1 MKALFLGVDIG
12 TTKVKTVLFDEE
24 GRELKLARRDTNP
37 DCQRDGSA
45 YQDMNLLWDMVA
57 ETIREA
63 VQSAGEYG
71 EVKSI
76 GITGQGDGLWLLDK
90 DKSPLG
96 NATLWIDGRA
106 ASYIEEWER
115 EKIIRSSGRIAFS
128 GSPLALGAWYYDREP
143 EKMEEARYVVFCKDW
158 IKYCLTGEIVTDA
171 SDLSDASLVDVW
183 SRTYSRDLLA
193 KFKMEQLC
201 ALLPPI
207 RPSMEI
213 IGTVTKKAS
222 EKTALPPGIPVVNG
236 MIDVAATA
244 FGNGIFHG
252 MDSCSIVGTT
262 VYNEMVVNSLDS
274 FHVEESSPSIVCYAE
289 EGKWLMTMGT
299 MLGTPNLDWFTHT
312 FYKGEGCAFSFQEE
326 EAKMEQVGA
335 GAGGIIFHPFLGQGG
350 ERAPFVKPSAAGQFF
365 GIKSNH
371 TKEHLLRSVYEGIA
385 YSMKDCYEC
394 FPNQPAAV
402 RIAGGGSASEFWCQM
417 FASCL
422 NKTIQVTSG
431 NEIGARGSAILSAI
445 ASGYFDNI
453 HQGMEQMI
461 HVTKEFEPKPEEN
474 KIYEM
479 NYELYKELYH
489 ANWNLW
495 DKRAEVKKIIEN
507 LSKC

>member
-12 TTKVKTVLFDEE
+12 TTKVKTVLFDET
-24 GRELKLARRDTNP
+24 GQELKLARRDTNP
-37 DCQRDGSA
+37 DCRKDGSA

-57 ETIREA
+57 ETIQEA
-63 VQSAGEYG
+63 VQGVSEYG
-71 EVKSI
+71 EIKSV
-76 GITGQGDGLWLLDK
+76 GITGQGDGLWLLDQNK
-90 DKSPLG
+90 RPLDS
-96 NATLWIDGRA
+96 ATLWIDGRA
-106 ASYIEEWER
+106 ASYIEKWER
-115 EKIIRSSGRIAFS
+115 EKIIQLSGRIAFS
-128 GSPLALGAWYYDREP
+128 GSPLALGAWYYDQEP
-143 EKMEEARYVVFCKDW
+143 EKMERARYLVFCKDW
-158 IKYCLTGEIVTDA
+158 IKYCLTGEIVTDT

-183 SRTYSRDLLA
+183 SRKYKRELLR

-201 ALLPPI
+201 DLLPPI

-213 IGTVTKKAS
+213 IGTVTKEAS
-222 EKTALPPGIPVVNG
+222 KKTGLPVGTPVVNG

-252 MDSCSIVGTT
+252 MESCSIVGTT

-274 FHVEESSPSIVCYAE
+274 FQVKEESPSIVCYAE

-299 MLGTPNLDWFTHT
+299 MLGTPNLDWFVNT
-312 FYKGEGCAFSFQEE
+312 FYTSQGCPFTFAEE
-326 EAKMEQVGA
+326 EIKMEQVGA
-335 GAGGIIFHPFLGQGG
+335 GSGGILFHPFLGQGG

-371 TKEHLLRSVYEGIA
+371 TREHLLRSVYEGIA
-385 YSMKDCYEC
+385 YSMKDCYQR
-394 FPNQPAAV
+394 FPNQPKAV

-445 ASGYFDNI
+445 ASGYFDNM

-461 HVTKEFEPKPEEN
+461 HITKEFEPKQEEN

-479 NYELYKELYH
+479 NYQLYTELYR
-489 ANWNLW
+489 ANWSIW
-495 DKRAEVKKIIEN
+495 DRRAEIKKAMDAIV
-507 LSKC
+507 